1 MMTVATPNRR
11 IRSSLAMLWNVSVL
25 ARHHAAQRMWASNKQ
40 HTVPSFYVHQL
51 SRAFRRH
58 WHSKVFLTLPIPTCT
73 CMSTQ
78 AYHFCPENC
87 RCLHHRNWI
96 LLLLSVGPWGGFLSS
111 VNGTDALKV
120 FSRLLSVGQHHQ
132 VLLPFFTQWNS
143 SARSCLHG

>member
-1 MMTVATPNRR
+1 MFQCWHVIMLPRGCEPVTNSTLFRLSMYINLVEPFVVTGIQKFFNPAHPN
-11 IRSSLAMLWNVSVL
+11 LHV
-25 ARHHAAQRMWASNKQ
+25 
-40 HTVPSFYVHQL
+40 
-51 SRAFRRH
+51 
-58 WHSKVFLTLPIPTCT
+58 
-73 CMSTQ
+73 STQ